1 MDEILRFVSG
11 QVWNLGSLT
20 SLRLLIDHLT
30 KYCPLTDDTGFSL
43 VKEAGV
49 RLLIDQDDT
58 LQGEKETGMRPE
70 LSLSLPYSESAD
82 AARPIRDQIYPH

>member
-1 MDEILRFVSG
+1 MRLLRFVSG

-20 SLRLLIDHLT
+20 SLQLLIDHLT

-49 RLLIDQDDT
+49 RPLIDQDDT
-58 LQGEKETGMRPE
+58 LQEEKETGMRPE

-82 AARPIRDQIYPH
+82 VARPIRGQNYPR

>member
-1 MDEILRFVSG
+1 MRLLRFVSG

-20 SLRLLIDHLT
+20 SLQLLIDHLT

-43 VKEAGV
+43 AKEAGV

-58 LQGEKETGMRPE
+58 LQGEKEAG
-70 LSLSLPYSESAD
+70 AG
-82 AARPIRDQIYPH
+82 